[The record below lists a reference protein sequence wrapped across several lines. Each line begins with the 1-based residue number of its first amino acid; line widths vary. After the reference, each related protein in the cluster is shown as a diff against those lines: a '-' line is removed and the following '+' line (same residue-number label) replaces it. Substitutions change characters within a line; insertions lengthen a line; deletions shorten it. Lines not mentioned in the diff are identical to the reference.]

1 MVWRSQAYFTVLI
14 ESTSEE
20 SYSRQVGRNRGEK
33 TVLLAELFSTEPV
46 HMENAH
52 LWRTETRA
60 SRKTSDAVWVDPLQK
75 DGQVPDSQGCVR
87 NYASGH
93 SR

>member
-1 MVWRSQAYFTVLI
+1 MLI
-14 ESTSEE
+14 ERTSEE
-20 SYSRQVGRNRGEK
+20 FYSRQVGLNRDEK

-46 HMENAH
+46 HLENAH

-60 SRKTSDAVWVDPLQK
+60 SRKTSDAVRVDSLQK